1 MGFGFWIL
9 DVQVS
14 VSASCAIDAIACA
27 RKNLGL
33 TRDVEHPWIGTKTNK
48 LLNKGLIIGCS
59 DITGLRRWR
68 VDWSPEKKMHVNE
81 EDVSEKWNPKKV
93 CHIVHLASEEWKWLM
108 WRKLTSAGREGYEN
122 PPVLGSE

>member
-1 MGFGFWIL
+1 MPEIECGNWHSN
-9 DVQVS
+9 VE
-14 VSASCAIDAIACA
+14 DAIACA